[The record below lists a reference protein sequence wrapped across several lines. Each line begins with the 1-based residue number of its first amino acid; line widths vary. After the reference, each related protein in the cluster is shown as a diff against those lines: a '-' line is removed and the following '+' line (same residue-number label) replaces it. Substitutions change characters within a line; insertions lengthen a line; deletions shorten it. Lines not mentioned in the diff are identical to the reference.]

1 MKALVVAV
9 HPDPSSLTHAAAAAI
24 ARGIDESGGTS
35 EIADL
40 VKEGFDPR
48 YRLDDRAVHHR
59 RSAPPMDV
67 VREQQRLESA
77 NALVLVYPVFWWSM
91 PAYLKGWIERVFSNG
106 WAFEDGPGG
115 KGLIKKLDWLPV
127 HLLGLAG
134 ADQAVYERRGYRDAM
149 ITQAEL
155 GVFNYCGAPVL
166 SSEIL
171 YASETSSASIALEAA
186 ERFGGRVFEPRP

>member
-1 MKALVVAV
+1 M
-9 HPDPSSLTHAAAAAI
+9 
-24 ARGIDESGGTS
+24 
-35 EIADL
+35 
-40 VKEGFDPR
+40 
-48 YRLDDRAVHHR
+48 
-59 RSAPPMDV
+59 
-67 VREQQRLESA
+67 
-77 NALVLVYPVFWWSM
+77 
-91 PAYLKGWIERVFSNG
+91 
-106 WAFEDGPGG
+106 
-115 KGLIKKLDWLPV
+115 